1 VQDSHVCLIEAS
13 VSAARWFGIHPPA
26 DYRGVGVTERESSV
40 EDRLRRLGVEL
51 PRPPRALGAFAP
63 AKVAGNLLFI
73 SGAYG
78 TQPEDYGDADDLPIR
93 GQLGAELTVAEG
105 QESARLVALNLLAM
119 ARAVLGT
126 VDRVESVVRLVGYIN
141 AAPGFVGGTRVLDG
155 ASRLLIDVFGEE
167 RGSHARMALYQPSLP
182 GGAPVTAELLLEL
195 RGDVARSQSRSSEE
209 R

>member
-1 VQDSHVCLIEAS
+1 MV
-13 VSAARWFGIHPPA
+13 
-26 DYRGVGVTERESSV
+26 VTERESSV

-78 TQPEDYGDADDLPIR
+78 TQPEDYGDADGLPIR

-141 AAPGFVGGTRVLDG
+141 AAPGFVDGTRVLDG

-195 RGDVARSQSRSSEE
+195 RGDVARPQSRSSEE